1 MRKLLR
7 SPFDFIAQLATTRW
21 SSESRT
27 PRCGAEQAANST
39 TLSFALTAQFS
50 TACSFGLR
58 LRLRKS
64 PPAQARKPFRS
75 PLEERAHRASV
86 FWSPE
91 SLSAR
96 LEAEQL
102 AKRDASPPR
111 HSSTQPV
118 RQGQDCDFS
127 AFVALRD
134 EGLHPKLRELF
145 ERAATFPFSDVSV
158 RSDGMLQAGPN
169 PRSGKDGS
177 SGIAISFPRETCPE
191 AVERELEKRP

>member
-1 MRKLLR
+1 MPAFSGLRRVCRQGSKPSSLR
-7 SPFDFIAQLATTRW
+7 SVTRPH
-21 SSESRT
+21 
-27 PRCGAEQAANST
+27 PR
-39 TLSFALTAQFS
+39 
-50 TACSFGLR
+50 
-58 LRLRKS
+58 
-64 PPAQARKPFRS
+64 
-75 PLEERAHRASV
+75 
-86 FWSPE
+86 W
-91 SLSAR
+91 
-96 LEAEQL
+96 
-102 AKRDASPPR
+102 R